1 VGNTS
6 QHPDLVIG
14 KIDTI
19 DIYSLRICKGKKL
32 TGVLVA
38 KWYFL
43 NAFALSTGNTQIDMK
58 YFFQKFTINI
68 YWWFNL

>member
-1 VGNTS
+1 VDNTS
-6 QHPDLVIG
+6 QLPDLGIG

-19 DIYSLRICKGKKL
+19 DIYSLKICKGKKL

-43 NAFALSTGNTQIDMK
+43 NAFALIPIGK
-58 YFFQKFTINI
+58 V
-68 YWWFNL
+68 L

>member
-1 VGNTS
+1 VDNTS
-6 QHPDLVIG
+6 QLPDLGIG
-14 KIDTI
+14 NIDTI

-43 NAFALSTGNTQIDMK
+43 NAFALGHFFSILIDLK
-58 YFFQKFTINI
+58 IFVSS
-68 YWWFNL
+68 

>member
-1 VGNTS
+1 VDNTS
-6 QHPDLVIG
+6 QLPDLGIG
-14 KIDTI
+14 KIDTK

-43 NAFALSTGNTQIDMK
+43 NAFALDPQQVSNQENHMNERE
-58 YFFQKFTINI
+58 FFAD
-68 YWWFNL
+68 